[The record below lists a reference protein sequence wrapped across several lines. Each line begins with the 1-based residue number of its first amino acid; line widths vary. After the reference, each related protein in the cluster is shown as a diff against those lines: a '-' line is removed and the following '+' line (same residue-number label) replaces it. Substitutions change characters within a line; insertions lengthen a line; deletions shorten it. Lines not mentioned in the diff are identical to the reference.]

1 MGKSNNKRWIRRN
14 RHKNKDLVEAVK
26 QHQRWPSFKIV
37 RRHPITK
44 QYLVIDLR
52 QLQVKSYI
60 EFLRQC
66 DREYIFLEL
75 LEQDIINNPEQLQCL
90 SQDLIDKVKN
100 LFKDVEIDVDA
111 EIKDDED

>member
-14 RHKNKDLVEAVK
+14 RHKNKDLVEVIK

-66 DREYIFLEL
+66 DREYMFLEL
-75 LEQDIINNPEQLQCL
+75 LDTGYFKLQTL
-90 SQDLIDKVKN
+90 DKDLVKTVKK
-100 LFKDVEIDVDA
+100 LFE
-111 EIKDDED
+111 DDEKH

>member
-1 MGKSNNKRWIRRN
+1 MNITNKRWIRRN
-14 RHKNKDLVEAVK
+14 RHTNKDLVKAIK

-44 QYLVIDLR
+44 QYLAIDLR

-66 DREYIFLEL
+66 GREYMFLEL
-75 LEQDIINNPEQLQCL
+75 LEGDMKDYFKLQTLDEELIKSVKKLFEDDVIDI
-90 SQDLIDKVKN
+90 
-100 LFKDVEIDVDA
+100 DA
-111 EIKDDED
+111 PIKDEE